1 MLLIPRSEVWL
12 MPRISN
18 EASLEE
24 VIRSA
29 TAPVVIRASN
39 LIARAVA
46 DMVAVKLEI
55 ELRKTAPSG
64 RRRTGLSRSRP
75 EMTKWVADRRA
86 RRVPTFVI
94 EMTGGLKT
102 KKQIVAKYGENVS
115 FEKGKPLPR
124 TIEKR
129 PHEAAREVKA
139 KPPTIRKRGKAA
151 A

>member
-1 MLLIPRSEVWL
+1 MR
-12 MPRISN
+12 RNSN
-18 EASLEE
+18 GASLEE

-46 DMVAVKLEI
+46 DMVAAKLEI
-55 ELRKTAPSG
+55 ELKKAVPSG
-64 RRRTGLSRSRP
+64 KRGTGGSRSRT

-115 FEKGKPLPR
+115 FERGKPRPR

-129 PHEAAREVKA
+129 PNEAAREVKA
-139 KPPTIRKRGKAA
+139 KPPTIRKKRKAA
-151 A
+151 